1 MRETEVRIGTSGD
14 EARELMFRARRDR
27 AQMAR
32 RLNAEI
38 ARRDER
44 ERDRELP
51 PLRYR
56 IADLFHSYL
65 RRIPFVPSFAKTVF
79 RRSSEIRRNMR
90 KKGSVFTDAEAHAS
104 GANAVLG
111 FGVNMAGYLNSEK
124 GVGEGGRAT
133 LRSLRAAEVPYRLI
147 DFPDP
152 GSSNVEKVDS
162 EPPEERPYDFNLVH
176 INPDLVPALAKHMH
190 PTFWDH
196 YNIGYWAWELSSV
209 PRHWCDS
216 FRYFEEIWVPSTFC
230 LDAVSRVSPIPV
242 VRIPHSIHVDVP
254 QDPECTRSQFGIGP
268 DTFVFLFFFDFHS
281 IMQRKNPLGLIEAF
295 RRAFMP
301 EHDALLL
308 IKCSRSDSDPSS
320 RMRLEQASRGANVK
334 MYDAV
339 ISRPA
344 LNSLMSMCDAYVSL
358 HRSEGFG
365 LTLTEAMSMGKPVIA
380 TAYSGNMDF
389 MTPSNSFPVKYRLV
403 DIEEDYG
410 FYTKGCEWAE
420 PDLDHAAELM
430 RHVYA
435 HRDEAAEVGKR
446 AQQDVCSRL
455 HPQTVGRMI
464 RERLLKV
471 NEEAGLLGNL
481 SSNLAPTGR
490 AEARRAR
497 AAADAWLPA
506 GRS

>member
-1 MRETEVRIGTSGD
+1 
-14 EARELMFRARRDR
+14 
-27 AQMAR
+27 
-32 RLNAEI
+32 
-38 ARRDER
+38 
-44 ERDRELP
+44 
-51 PLRYR
+51 
-56 IADLFHSYL
+56 
-65 RRIPFVPSFAKTVF
+65 
-79 RRSSEIRRNMR
+79 
-90 KKGSVFTDAEAHAS
+90 
-104 GANAVLG
+104 
-111 FGVNMAGYLNSEK
+111 
-124 GVGEGGRAT
+124 
-133 LRSLRAAEVPYRLI
+133 
-147 DFPDP
+147 
-152 GSSNVEKVDS
+152 
-162 EPPEERPYDFNLVH
+162 
-176 INPDLVPALAKHMH
+176 
-190 PTFWDH
+190 
-196 YNIGYWAWELSSV
+196 
-209 PRHWCDS
+209 
-216 FRYFEEIWVPSTFC
+216 
-230 LDAVSRVSPIPV
+230 
-242 VRIPHSIHVDVP
+242 
-254 QDPECTRSQFGIGP
+254 
-268 DTFVFLFFFDFHS
+268 
-281 IMQRKNPLGLIEAF
+281 
-295 RRAFMP
+295 MP